1 MGWSGRQ
8 LSAWRGGGDLALR
21 LSSNN
26 TWARDAAPPKTDDL
40 LRVVGGERE
49 SWRALP
55 PPEPLA
61 PRRHRHEVLVEAAR
75 REEGV
80 AMPRGARLRAQ
91 TAAERNLRELR
102 RERDSASRCRRPR
115 KKTTPTS
122 APKPPRP
129 KKWALATPAAAAS
142 GRAATPAARRRPSR
156 EKENEPELPKYSSQS
171 KRLKAPRPISAP
183 AKPAERRGRAG
194 EPKPAPPPP
203 PIPAGHGQGA
213 DQMMV
218 GGATNPQYW
227 DDVADD
233 YDEEIM
239 DTLAEDVT
247 KVLRKRVREC
257 ARKLRRE
264 LEPGGALVGL
274 DAGCGV
280 GKWLPFL
287 AGCCD
292 DLTAVDVSPK
302 LLDCARRDY
311 DGAPPC
317 AFAVADLTKREALAA
332 FPAAHLCVSANVLI
346 APDLGT
352 CGKILAT
359 TLDALRPSG
368 YLVLL
373 VPSNESARMVAN
385 TYAKYRAK
393 KKKLGPSDRRNDFR
407 TLDAVDVANSV
418 WKRWGVRTQCYT
430 LAALRDFVFAAP
442 HDVEV
447 ERVDRVF
454 YPWDTELNDVRIPRA
469 EPRPYDWCAVVRKL
483 DAPPETAAPSRPS
496 SASRAAPPR
505 RERPAAPNSAR
516 L

>member
-75 REEGV
+75 REEGA

-156 EKENEPELPKYSSQS
+156 EKENEPELPKYSSKS

-203 PIPAGHGQGA
+203 PIPAGHGEGA

-257 ARKLRRE
+257 ARKLRRD
-264 LEPGGALVGL
+264 LEPGGALQG
-274 DAGCGV
+274 
-280 GKWLPFL
+280 
-287 AGCCD
+287 
-292 DLTAVDVSPK
+292 
-302 LLDCARRDY
+302 R
-311 DGAPPC
+311 
-317 AFAVADLTKREALAA
+317 KRERNSQLQR
-332 FPAAHLCVSANVLI
+332 
-346 APDLGT
+346 
-352 CGKILAT
+352 
-359 TLDALRPSG
+359 LR
-368 YLVLL
+368 
-373 VPSNESARMVAN
+373 
-385 TYAKYRAK
+385 
-393 KKKLGPSDRRNDFR
+393 
-407 TLDAVDVANSV
+407 
-418 WKRWGVRTQCYT
+418 
-430 LAALRDFVFAAP
+430 
-442 HDVEV
+442 
-447 ERVDRVF
+447 
-454 YPWDTELNDVRIPRA
+454 
-469 EPRPYDWCAVVRKL
+469 
-483 DAPPETAAPSRPS
+483 SRPLS
-496 SASRAAPPR
+496 TRFG
-505 RERPAAPNSAR
+505 
-516 L
+516 